1 MYFNHLT
8 RRTSPYAYTARKLA
22 VIIWNMVTKGEQYN
36 PPEEY
41 SLEEKRKLKVLKNF
55 KKNINKFGITPD
67 DIGFATN

>member
-1 MYFNHLT
+1 
-8 RRTSPYAYTARKLA
+8 
-22 VIIWNMVTKGEQYN
+22 MVTKGEQYN

-55 KKNINKFGITPD
+55 KKDINKFGITPD